1 MRLLKVKILAIMA
14 AALVVSALPHKLSAQ
29 KVVDS
34 IGVATSAAIA
44 EESVA
49 NNAVVADTIATQAE
63 AQQLTEAVSNKA
75 QKKEEKKGRKSKK
88 KEVVAI
94 VDFTRGFDIKR
105 GERIELEVRTPE
117 QDSLEAAELTRLID
131 SLVVARELAP
141 QDDTTAVA
149 TMQQRIDSLTTRR
162 SALLPALSDS
172 TATAIDSLAADSL
185 PKERYNWLF
194 RDSLSFPLVTA
205 TSAIIPGF
213 AQLYEENYWKI
224 PLEYAAIGL
233 PIWGGLHHNKLYK
246 AYKAEYDVMK
256 ANPNSTQAERTPV
269 QTKMLNHKSYRTLF
283 FGAAVA
289 SYMGFL
295 VDGVVNFPSEDI
307 SHIRKATTL
316 SLVCPAAGQIYNG
329 SYWKVPI
336 VVAGLASMVYVIDW
350 NQRGY
355 DRFKTAYDLA
365 TDDDDST
372 VGEFP
377 NTSEESLRSIKNAYR
392 RNRDL
397 AIIGTVAV
405 YLVQVADAHIDAH
418 MQAYD
423 ISDKL
428 TMEIHPQ
435 ITQTAGP
442 KGVSNNIGLNISMT
456 F

>member
-1 MRLLKVKILAIMA
+1 MRLLQGKILSLVAL
-14 AALVVSALPHKLSAQ
+14 ALVVVALPRPLSAQ
-29 KVVDS
+29 EPDS
-34 IGVATSAAIA
+34 L
-44 EESVA
+44 
-49 NNAVVADTIATQAE
+49 AVVAR
-63 AQQLTEAVSNKA
+63 EAVADSLEVAEDSVVVPDSVATDTTKEVAKA
-75 QKKEEKKGRKSKK
+75 TKERAPKEKKSRKK

-94 VDFTRGFDIKR
+94 ADFTQGFEIKR
-105 GERIELEVRTPE
+105 GGRVEIAIRTPE
-117 QDSLEAAELTRLID
+117 QDSLEAAQLTRLID
-131 SLVVARELAP
+131 SLVVAREMTP
-141 QDDTTAVA
+141 QEDTTAVA
-149 TMQQRIDSLTTRR
+149 TMQWRIDSLTTRR
-162 SALLPALSDS
+162 NLLLPKASDS
-172 TATAIDSLAADSL
+172 TATALDSLAADSL

-194 RDSLSFPLVTA
+194 RDSLSFAAVTA
-205 TSAIIPGF
+205 GSVVLPGF

-224 PLEYAAIGL
+224 PLEYAAVGL
-233 PIWGGLHHNKLYK
+233 PLWGGLQQNKLYK
-246 AYKAEYDVMK
+246 KYKAEYDVMK
-256 ANPNSTQAERTPV
+256 ANPNTTQADRTPV
-269 QTKMLNHKSYRTLF
+269 QTKMLKHKSYRTLL

-295 VDGVVNFPSEDI
+295 ADGVVNYHSDKVT
-307 SHIRKATTL
+307 HIEKATTL

-336 VVAGLASMVYVIDW
+336 VVAGMASMVYVIDW

-365 TDDDDST
+365 TDDDPNT

-423 ISDKL
+423 ISDNL
-428 TMEIHPQ
+428 TMEIKPQ
-435 ITQTAGP
+435 ITQTSGP
-442 KGVSNNIGLNISMT
+442 KGINNNIGLNISMT